1 MQFAWTLQQNGIN
14 IKTFKAVFIYKKHL
28 FLGTPGPPSL
38 SFLLPQLPL
47 SWDLLNIHFITT
59 DYTCLNIFQSTLNIV
74 PHLIL

>member
-1 MQFAWTLQQNGIN
+1 MVLILKLSKQCLYTRN
-14 IKTFKAVFIYKKHL
+14 TL

-47 SWDLLNIHFITT
+47 SWDLLNIHIITT
-59 DYTCLNIFQSTLNIV
+59 DYICLNIVPSTLNIV